1 MAEVTGRPDPDEF
14 SRDLAQESLRGGSPT
29 DWFERLYV
37 AAGDGD
43 VDVPWDRGEAHPLL
57 VEWLDARP
65 RLAGSAV
72 VVGFGRGYDAE
83 LLAARGFAVT
93 AFEISPTAVSQ
104 ARAAYPS
111 TGVDYRVADLLDL
124 PPEWANGFD
133 LVVEIMTVQAMPPD
147 VRADAI
153 AGIRSLVAPGGT
165 LVVIGG
171 VGTGEPVDGPPW
183 PLDRAEMES
192 FGSDRLRLVRLETLD
207 SPVVAGAQ
215 RWRGEFVNGG

>member
-37 AAGDGD
+37 AAGDGE

-65 RLAGSAV
+65 SPAGSAV

-83 LLAARGFAVT
+83 LLAARGSAVT

-111 TGVDYRVADLLDL
+111 TGVDY
-124 PPEWANGFD
+124 
-133 LVVEIMTVQAMPPD
+133 LVVEIMTVQAMPRG
-147 VRADAI
+147 VCAEAI

-165 LVVIGG
+165 LVGIGG

-183 PLDRAEMES
+183 PLDRVEMES
-192 FGSDRLRLVRLETLD
+192 FGSDGLRLVRLETLD

-215 RWRGEFVNGG
+215 RWRGEWQRPLIG